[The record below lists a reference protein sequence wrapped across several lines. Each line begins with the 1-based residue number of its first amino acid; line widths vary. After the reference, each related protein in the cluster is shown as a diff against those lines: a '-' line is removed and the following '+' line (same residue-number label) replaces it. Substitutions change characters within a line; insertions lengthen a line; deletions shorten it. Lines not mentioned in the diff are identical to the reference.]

1 MLFIGICLHHQA
13 FFKIFHHGVSKLNQP
28 DESQNDAEL
37 LRKLVQFRVLVK
49 ECVLPRKIFPLG
61 NEFIFNQFKSKWIS
75 SFFLESADVY
85 SPYILCHLVGTMIY
99 FAVAV
104 FQLDLVIFGFCIQ
117 SFFCQKKTSIFF
129 SKKKSCNFS
138 FFLQEFKHFD
148 FNVISIKIVIVTAMW
163 NLLVYC
169 FKEMPTDNWSWQGS
183 HCSKRH
189 LSSFIMRISHSLF
202 RSKESY

>member
-1 MLFIGICLHHQA
+1 MNFQFLFGIGGCL
-13 FFKIFHHGVSKLNQP
+13 QP
-28 DESQNDAEL
+28 IYFVPYSWNYHL
-37 LRKLVQFRVLVK
+37 FCGRCISIGF
-49 ECVLPRKIFPLG
+49 G
-61 NEFIFNQFKSKWIS
+61 NFWILHPK
-75 SFFLESADVY
+75 FFL
-85 SPYILCHLVGTMIY
+85 P
-99 FAVAV
+99 
-104 FQLDLVIFGFCIQ
+104 
-117 SFFCQKKTSIFF
+117 KKTSIFF